1 MDERISNFDDFF
13 AYYLGEHR
21 NATCRALHFIG
32 TSGFFALI
40 GYTLWVHHVFGI
52 SLGVIGALGWVGVR
66 HVEAKRN
73 AAPILLAMVGVAI
86 ATPPHVYVL
95 AGIFLAYAMAW
106 IGHFKIEH
114 NRPATFTYPLW
125 SLVGD
130 FKMWAVMARGQLWT
144 GDSLEWLDKQGIPR
158 P

>member
-1 MDERISNFDDFF
+1 MEQRISNFESFF
-13 AYYLGEHR
+13 PYYLGEHR
-21 NATCRALHFIG
+21 NASCRVLHFIG
-32 TSGFFALI
+32 TSAFFGLVAYSAWLQHNFAVSLGLI
-40 GYTLWVHHVFGI
+40 GAFGW
-52 SLGVIGALGWVGVR
+52 LGVR

-73 AAPILLAMVGVAI
+73 AAPVLLVMIALAL

-95 AGIFLAYAMAW
+95 AGIFTAYAMAW

-130 FKMWAVMARGQLWT
+130 FKMWTLMARGHLWR
-144 GDSLEWLDKQGIPR
+144 GDSLEWLDAQGIAR